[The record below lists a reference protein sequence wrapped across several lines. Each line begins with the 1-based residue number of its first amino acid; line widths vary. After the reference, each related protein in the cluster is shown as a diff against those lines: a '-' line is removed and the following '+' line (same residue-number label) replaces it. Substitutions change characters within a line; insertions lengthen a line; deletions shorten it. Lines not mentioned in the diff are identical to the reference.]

1 VNGHLDDGTD
11 MNAAR
16 NLVVVCQTCHD
27 KHHAGESEIGP
38 LKQTSDG
45 PVRDLTRFVFKPSP
59 ETEEDIKR
67 AQAVM
72 RDYPHLP
79 ISRIMTDLE
88 QRHGIRMSRQKL
100 QGIRSKL

>member
-1 VNGHLDDGTD
+1 
-11 MNAAR
+11 
-16 NLVVVCQTCHD
+16 
-27 KHHAGESEIGP
+27 
-38 LKQTSDG
+38 
-45 PVRDLTRFVFKPSP
+45 
-59 ETEEDIKR
+59 
-67 AQAVM
+67 M